1 MADLEHNDPDCR
13 RNRRDR
19 RAEVPAHAARRP
31 PQPAAH
37 ANDNETAGGS
47 ESEVDEPDGHS
58 ARPRPAGPPS
68 RPENVSITQGGADRV
83 DADSVHVTQGGITTV
98 TAQAVEPSPGRHR
111 DARVPRTSRSAWA
124 ASVSPGPIACRSR
137 WAGSAWRSPVT
148 LGSHRATPARSSPAR
163 RTIEQALV
171 GTLITGRATIQRPT
185 GVLLLV
191 AGRVEGPVKAMFD
204 WRGAIAF
211 GAAFGVVLGLLR
223 RR

>member
-1 MADLEHNDPDCR
+1 MADLERTDPD
-13 RNRRDR
+13 
-19 RAEVPAHAARRP
+19 AGGPGETEVPKSRRKGSKAAP
-31 PQPAAH
+31 PAASPNE
-37 ANDNETAGGS
+37 NDSAGGS
-47 ESEVDEPDGHS
+47 DSEVVSPNL
-58 ARPRPAGPPS
+58 AQAARPAGPSS

-98 TAQAVEPSPGRHR
+98 TAQAVSLRQGGIATASAEDVTVSMGGIGI
-111 DARVPRTSRSAWA
+111 ARADRV
-124 ASVSPGPIACRSR
+124 SVEMGGLGLAIAGDVR
-137 WAGSAWRSPVT
+137 VT
-148 LGSHRATPARSSPAR
+148 QGYARSIIAR
-163 RTIEQALV
+163 ETTVEQALV

-211 GAAFGVVLGLLR
+211 GAAFGVILGLLR

>member
-1 MADLEHNDPDCR
+1 MADLEHTD
-13 RNRRDR
+13 
-19 RAEVPAHAARRP
+19 
-31 PQPAAH
+31 PAADGTAETDVPKSRRSRSKVAAPASH

-47 ESEVDEPDGHS
+47 DSDVVSPTVTG
-58 ARPRPAGPPS
+58 AARPAGPPA
-68 RPENVSITQGGADRV
+68 RPENVSITQGGADRI

-98 TAQAVEPSPGRHR
+98 TAQAVSLRQGGIATASAEDVTVSMGGIGL
-111 DARVPRTSRSAWA
+111 ARADRV
-124 ASVSPGPIACRSR
+124 SVEMGGLGLAIAGDVR
-137 WAGSAWRSPVT
+137 VT
-148 LGSHRATPARSSPAR
+148 QGYARSIIAR
-163 RTIEQALV
+163 ETTVEQALV

-211 GAAFGVVLGLLR
+211 GAAFGVILGLLR